1 MIKMISCVYGLPVKN
16 ADGSIRVVGMG
27 PQSGAFSID
36 PKREAELV
44 SKGIA
49 VFVTDTAE
57 NKDAIGTSTSSVGSN
72 DDGIPEY
79 SVDMKATE
87 LREIGA
93 KYGLTFKVGMSKA
106 EMVDALDAHFVT
118 DTADNAEE
126 YEDAPS
132 FDAEAAVQ

>member
-1 MIKMISCVYGLPVKN
+1 MIKMIAGVYGLSIKN
-16 ADGSIRVVGMG
+16 ADGSTRVVGMS

-44 SKGIA
+44 SKGVA
-49 VFVTDTAE
+49 VFVPDAAE
-57 NKDAIGTSTSSVGSN
+57 NKDAIGTSTSFVGSTDN
-72 DDGIPEY
+72 GIPEY

-87 LREIGA
+87 LRKIGA
-93 KYGLTFKVGMSKA
+93 EHGLAFKVGMSKV
-106 EMVDALDAHFVT
+106 EMVDALDAHFVP
-118 DTADNAEE
+118 DAADDAEE